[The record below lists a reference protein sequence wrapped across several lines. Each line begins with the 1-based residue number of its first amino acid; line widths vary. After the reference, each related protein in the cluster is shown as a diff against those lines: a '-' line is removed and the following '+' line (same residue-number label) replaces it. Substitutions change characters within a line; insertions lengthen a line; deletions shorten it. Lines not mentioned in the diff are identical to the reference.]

1 MTEKNKA
8 ELQIAWNVLAIW
20 EETYVQL
27 PQELRQAF
35 LNRPQLTRLVNVSD
49 DVLRHAI
56 SKYSEIVDIVPYA
69 LAVQLETFRREL
81 AWHRNTN
88 QETDLAVAIEEIRKL
103 KQELSRLRDTEEVI
117 EGLQKNLEKLKFE
130 HTGHAPDPNATQP
143 ARPAREQHFERLS
156 YQQQKKI
163 ASLEINLA
171 KYKTRVEAV
180 REENDQL
187 KKEREEFKAER
198 DQLETR
204 LKQQIGKPATEQHSK
219 SSKPDGPIAKEESR
233 NEKPFVTRSPR
244 QQPKPKEKPSSQ
256 AGVAHKASGFSG
268 KPRQMAPEFDDTEP
282 CSQCGARISA
292 SAAAQHDCS

>member
-27 PQELRQAF
+27 SQELRQAF

-81 AWHRNTN
+81 AWLRNTN
-88 QETDLAVAIEEIRKL
+88 QENDLDVAIEEIGKL

-156 YQQQKKI
+156 HQQQKQI

-180 REENDQL
+180 RKENDHL
-187 KKEREEFKAER
+187 RKEREEFKAER
-198 DQLETR
+198 DQLESR
-204 LKQQIGKPATEQHSK
+204 LKQQIGKPETEQHSK
-219 SSKPDGPIAKEESR
+219 SSKPDGPVAKEESR
-233 NEKPFVTRSPR
+233 NEKPFGTRSPR

-268 KPRQMAPEFDDTEP
+268 KPRQMIPEFDDTER
-282 CSQCGARISA
+282 CTQCGARISA
-292 SAAAQHDCS
+292 SAAALHDCS